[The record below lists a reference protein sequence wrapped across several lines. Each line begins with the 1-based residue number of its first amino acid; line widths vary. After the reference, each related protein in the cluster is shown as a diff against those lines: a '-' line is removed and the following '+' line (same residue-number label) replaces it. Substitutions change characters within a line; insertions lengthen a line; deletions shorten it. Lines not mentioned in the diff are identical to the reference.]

1 MKQPMAEKPSKES
14 VTSLVVRE
22 LQLMV
27 TDFSSQQSGG
37 QGKTMTIDAGEDMGK
52 GERSSLHEG
61 GTANVCRH

>member
-37 QGKTMTIDAGEDMGK
+37 QGKTMTIDADEDMGK
-52 GERSSLHEG
+52 G
-61 GTANVCRH
+61 